1 MGAWG
6 VRPLENDYAMDTV
19 MKMADIMEVEF
30 DELMFDLEN
39 EAKIFYNLILM
50 KLEDIFQNDNIDIY
64 ALMYII
70 SSYGYDL
77 TDYKELNDN
86 LKEFLLNDCENW
98 VDPEERKKS
107 IEEVF
112 DKFYDNYMPFA
123 AKNESLF
130 DIMSEEN

>member
-6 VRPLENDYAMDTV
+6 VKPLENDYAMDTV
-19 MKMADIMEVEF
+19 VEIADIMEIEF

-39 EAKIFYNLILM
+39 EAKIFYNLILT
-50 KLEDIFQNDNIDIY
+50 KLEDIFQSDNIDIY
-64 ALMYII
+64 ALMYIL

-77 TDYKELNDN
+77 IDYKELNDD

-98 VDPEERKKS
+98 TNPEERKKS

-112 DKFYDNYMPFA
+112 DKFYDNYMPFSVND
-123 AKNESLF
+123 KSLF
-130 DIMSEEN
+130 EMMSEED